1 VQTRMT
7 YDQNM
12 SAERLI
18 ELARLWLED
27 NEFPEVLS
35 ADSNRLE
42 LTMYSPTG
50 SWRMSVLAAGDP
62 IVTVSEQ
69 AFPIFVPQP
78 LRAEAALLC
87 DSLGKTVSVGD
98 YRVDPED
105 GAITYKVVFPL
116 IGGIETTQLDT
127 LLAELV
133 CRPLFSFGRALL
145 PLAQFVTGAV
155 DREACVAAICN
166 SRKTEDAPWN
176 LRAGSVRLN

>member
-1 VQTRMT
+1 MNVTPEMPF
-7 YDQNM
+7 
-12 SAERLI
+12 ERLI
-18 ELARLWLED
+18 ALIRGWLES
-27 NEFPEVLS
+27 NGFPEVQV
-35 ADSNRLE
+35 AEPNRLE
-42 LTMYSPTG
+42 LTMYAPAG
-50 SWRMSVLAAGDP
+50 NWRMTVVAAGDP

-87 DSLGKTVSVGD
+87 DSLGKIVPVGD

-116 IGGIETTQLDT
+116 IGGIESTHLDT
-127 LLAELV
+127 LLAGLV

-145 PLAQFVTGAV
+145 PLAQFVTGTV

-166 SRKTEDAPWN
+166 SRETEDAPWN
-176 LRAGSVRLN
+176 VRAASVRFN